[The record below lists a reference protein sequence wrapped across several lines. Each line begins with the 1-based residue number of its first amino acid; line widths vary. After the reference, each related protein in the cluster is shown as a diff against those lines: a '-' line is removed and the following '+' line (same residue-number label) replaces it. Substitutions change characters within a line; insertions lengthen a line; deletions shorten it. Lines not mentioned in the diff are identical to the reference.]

1 MNQNLIREIMYSDK
15 RNLETKEIYMLMF
28 IMCLVVWSIYEIVI
42 TMLQRIA
49 EDEREESEE
58 SKRFS
63 EYVERHLQK

>member
-1 MNQNLIREIMYSDK
+1 
-15 RNLETKEIYMLMF
+15 MLMF

-63 EYVERHLQK
+63 EYVERHIQK